1 MSIENRAKAA
11 VQKTEGK
18 GQEFVGEVTGDSEDK
33 AAGKAKQA
41 AGRVKEGIEDAKD
54 SVVDAARKVSDK
66 VHDAVEEVK
75 DKARH

>member
-11 VQKTEGK
+11 VQKTEGA
-18 GQEFVGEVTGDSEDK
+18 GQEIVGEVTDSPEDK
-33 AAGKAKQA
+33 AAGKAKQT
-41 AGRVKEGIEDAKD
+41 AGKVKDGIEDAKD

-66 VHDAVEEVK
+66 VHDAVEDVK